1 MQINNL
7 ILVIKKIYKLI
18 FMKKIFIT
26 VLILIVGTIKTS
38 FSEDIV
44 NLNYIEMEVL
54 RNGDVIGFSNY
65 KFSKENSLLKVENE
79 TKFKVDVLG
88 VNIFKIYS
96 LGTEI
101 YKNND
106 LVSFESETFQNKKVK
121 YVNLKLSEDKT
132 QYLIN
137 GSSYKGNATL
147 DNVIGNWWNYKILQT
162 DTQIS
167 PLSGSIKK
175 QQVKY
180 IGDEVLEI
188 LGRKINSNKFSL
200 KSKNQNIA
208 EDKKLDFIV
217 WMDPNTNIILKVS
230 YERMGS
236 WEYKLKKFN

>member
-1 MQINNL
+1 
-7 ILVIKKIYKLI
+7 
-18 FMKKIFIT
+18 MKKVFIT
-26 VLILIVGTIKTS
+26 ILILIVGAIKTS

-88 VNIFKIYS
+88 VNIFKINS

-101 YKNND
+101 YKNNN

-217 WMDPNTNIILKVS
+217 WMDPNTNMILKVS

>member
-1 MQINNL
+1 
-7 ILVIKKIYKLI
+7 
-18 FMKKIFIT
+18 MKKIFIT
-26 VLILIVGTIKTS
+26 IIILIVGTIKTS
-38 FSEDIV
+38 FSKDIV
-44 NLNYIEMEVL
+44 NLNFIEMDVL

-88 VNIFKIYS
+88 VNIFKINS

-101 YKNND
+101 YKNNN

>member
-1 MQINNL
+1 
-7 ILVIKKIYKLI
+7 
-18 FMKKIFIT
+18 MKKIFIT

-44 NLNYIEMEVL
+44 NLNFIEMEVL

-88 VNIFKIYS
+88 VNIFKINS

-101 YKNND
+101 YKNNN

-188 LGRKINSNKFSL
+188 LGRKINSSKFSL

-217 WMDPNTNIILKVS
+217 WIDPSTNIILKVS

>member
-1 MQINNL
+1 
-7 ILVIKKIYKLI
+7 
-18 FMKKIFIT
+18 MKKIFIT
-26 VLILIVGTIKTS
+26 IIILIVGTIKTS

-175 QQVKY
+175 QQVNY
-180 IGDEVLEI
+180 IGDELLEI
-188 LGRKINSNKFSL
+188 LGRKVNANKFSL

-217 WMDPNTNIILKVS
+217 WMDPSTNIILKVS

>member
-1 MQINNL
+1 
-7 ILVIKKIYKLI
+7 
-18 FMKKIFIT
+18 MKKIFIT
-26 VLILIVGTIKTS
+26 IIILILGTIKTS
-38 FSEDIV
+38 FSKDIV
-44 NLNYIEMEVL
+44 NLNFIEMEVL

-65 KFSKENSLLKVENE
+65 KFSKENGFLKVENE
-79 TKFKVDVLG
+79 TKFKVDILG
-88 VNIFKIYS
+88 VNIFKVNS

-101 YKNND
+101 YKNNN

-175 QQVKY
+175 QQVNY
-180 IGDEVLEI
+180 IGDELLEI
-188 LGRKINSNKFSL
+188 LGRKVNANKFSL

-217 WMDPNTNIILKVS
+217 WMDPSTNIILKVS

>member
-1 MQINNL
+1 
-7 ILVIKKIYKLI
+7 
-18 FMKKIFIT
+18 MKKIFIT

-101 YKNND
+101 YKNNN

>member
-1 MQINNL
+1 
-7 ILVIKKIYKLI
+7 
-18 FMKKIFIT
+18 MKKIFIT

-88 VNIFKIYS
+88 VNIFKINS

-101 YKNND
+101 YKNNN

-217 WMDPNTNIILKVS
+217 WMDPSTNIILKVS

>member
-1 MQINNL
+1 
-7 ILVIKKIYKLI
+7 
-18 FMKKIFIT
+18 MKKIFIT
-26 VLILIVGTIKTS
+26 IIILIVGTIKTS
-38 FSEDIV
+38 FSKDIV
-44 NLNYIEMEVL
+44 NLNFIEMDVL

-65 KFSKENSLLKVENE
+65 KFSKENGFLKVENE
-79 TKFKVDVLG
+79 TKFKVDILG
-88 VNIFKIYS
+88 VNIFKINS

-101 YKNND
+101 YKNNN

>member
-1 MQINNL
+1 
-7 ILVIKKIYKLI
+7 
-18 FMKKIFIT
+18 MKKIFIT

-65 KFSKENSLLKVENE
+65 KFSKQNGFLKVENE
-79 TKFKVDVLG
+79 TKFKVDILG
-88 VNIFKIYS
+88 VNIFKINS

-101 YKNND
+101 YKNNN

-137 GSSYKGNATL
+137 GSSYKGNAAL

-175 QQVKY
+175 QQVNY
-180 IGDEVLEI
+180 IGDELLEI
-188 LGRKINSNKFSL
+188 LGRKVNANKFSL

-217 WMDPNTNIILKVS
+217 WMDPSTNIILKVS

>member
-1 MQINNL
+1 
-7 ILVIKKIYKLI
+7 
-18 FMKKIFIT
+18 MKKIFIT
-26 VLILIVGTIKTS
+26 VLILIVGSIKTS

-65 KFSKENSLLKVENE
+65 KFSKENTLLKVENE

-88 VNIFKIYS
+88 VNIFKINS

-101 YKNND
+101 YKNNN

-132 QYLIN
+132 EYLIN

-175 QQVKY
+175 QQVNY
-180 IGDEVLEI
+180 IGDELLEI
-188 LGRKINSNKFSL
+188 LGRKVNANKFSL

-217 WMDPNTNIILKVS
+217 WMDPSTNIILKVS

>member
-1 MQINNL
+1 
-7 ILVIKKIYKLI
+7 
-18 FMKKIFIT
+18 MKKIFIT

-88 VNIFKIYS
+88 VNIFKINS

-101 YKNND
+101 YKNNN

-180 IGDEVLEI
+180 IGDELLEI
-188 LGRKINSNKFSL
+188 LGRKVNANKFSL

-236 WEYKLKKFN
+236 WEYKLKNLIKN

>member
-1 MQINNL
+1 
-7 ILVIKKIYKLI
+7 
-18 FMKKIFIT
+18 MKKIFIT

-38 FSEDIV
+38 FSEDKV

-101 YKNND
+101 YKNNN

>member
-1 MQINNL
+1 
-7 ILVIKKIYKLI
+7 
-18 FMKKIFIT
+18 MKKIFIT

-88 VNIFKIYS
+88 VNIFKINS

-101 YKNND
+101 YKNNN

-200 KSKNQNIA
+200 KSKNQKIA

-217 WMDPNTNIILKVS
+217 WIDPNTNIILKVS

-236 WEYKLKKFN
+236 WEYKLKKFD

>member
-1 MQINNL
+1 
-7 ILVIKKIYKLI
+7 
-18 FMKKIFIT
+18 MKKIFIT
-26 VLILIVGTIKTS
+26 VLILIFGTIKTS
-38 FSEDIV
+38 FSKDIV

-88 VNIFKIYS
+88 VNIFKINS

-101 YKNND
+101 YKNNN

-217 WMDPNTNIILKVS
+217 WMDPNNNIILKVS

>member
-1 MQINNL
+1 
-7 ILVIKKIYKLI
+7 
-18 FMKKIFIT
+18 
-26 VLILIVGTIKTS
+26 
-38 FSEDIV
+38 
-44 NLNYIEMEVL
+44 MEVL

-65 KFSKENSLLKVENE
+65 KFSKENGFLKVENE
-79 TKFKVDVLG
+79 TKFKVDILG
-88 VNIFKIYS
+88 VNIFKINS

-101 YKNND
+101 YKNNN

-137 GSSYKGNATL
+137 GSSYKGNAAL

-162 DTQIS
+162 NTQIS

-175 QQVKY
+175 QQVNY
-180 IGDEVLEI
+180 IGDELLEI
-188 LGRKINSNKFSL
+188 LGRKVNANKFSL

-217 WMDPNTNIILKVS
+217 WMDPKTNIILKVS

>member
-1 MQINNL
+1 
-7 ILVIKKIYKLI
+7 
-18 FMKKIFIT
+18 MKKIFIT
-26 VLILIVGTIKTS
+26 IIILIVGTIKTS
-38 FSEDIV
+38 FSKDIV
-44 NLNYIEMEVL
+44 NLNFIEMEVL

-65 KFSKENSLLKVENE
+65 KFSKENGFLKVENE
-79 TKFKVDVLG
+79 TKFKVDILG
-88 VNIFKIYS
+88 VNIFKINS

-101 YKNND
+101 YKNNN

-137 GSSYKGNATL
+137 GSSYKGNAAL

>member
-1 MQINNL
+1 
-7 ILVIKKIYKLI
+7 
-18 FMKKIFIT
+18 MKKIFIT
-26 VLILIVGTIKTS
+26 VIILTLGIFKTS
-38 FSEDIV
+38 VSKELTDLKF
-44 NLNYIEMEVL
+44 IEMEVL

-88 VNIFKIYS
+88 VNIFKINS

-101 YKNND
+101 YKNNN

-175 QQVKY
+175 QQVNY
-180 IGDEVLEI
+180 IGDELLEI
-188 LGRKINSNKFSL
+188 LGRKINANKFSL

-217 WMDPNTNIILKVS
+217 WMDPSTNIILKVS

>member
-26 VLILIVGTIKTS
+26 IIILIVGTIKTS

-65 KFSKENSLLKVENE
+65 KFSKENTLLKVENE

-88 VNIFKIYS
+88 VNIFKINS

-101 YKNND
+101 YKNNN

-132 QYLIN
+132 EYLIN

-175 QQVKY
+175 QQVNY
-180 IGDEVLEI
+180 IGDELLEI
-188 LGRKINSNKFSL
+188 LGRKINANKFSL

-217 WMDPNTNIILKVS
+217 WMDPSTNIILKVS

>member
-1 MQINNL
+1 
-7 ILVIKKIYKLI
+7 
-18 FMKKIFIT
+18 MKKIFIT
-26 VLILIVGTIKTS
+26 AIILTLGIFKTS
-38 FSEDIV
+38 VSKELIDLKF
-44 NLNYIEMEVL
+44 IEMEVL

-65 KFSKENSLLKVENE
+65 KFSKENNFLKVENE

-88 VNIFKIYS
+88 VNLFKIDS
-96 LGTEI
+96 LGIEF
-101 YKNND
+101 YENNK

>member
-1 MQINNL
+1 
-7 ILVIKKIYKLI
+7 
-18 FMKKIFIT
+18 MKKIFIT
-26 VLILIVGTIKTS
+26 AIILTLGIFKTS
-38 FSEDIV
+38 VSKELIDLKF
-44 NLNYIEMEVL
+44 IEMEVL

-65 KFSKENSLLKVENE
+65 KFSKENNFLKVENE

-88 VNIFKIYS
+88 VNLFKIDS
-96 LGTEI
+96 LGIEF
-101 YKNND
+101 YENNK
-106 LVSFESETFQNKKVK
+106 LVSFESETFQNKKIK
-121 YVNLKLSEDKT
+121 YVNLKLSEDKN

-137 GSSYKGNATL
+137 GSSYKGNAAL

-175 QQVKY
+175 QQVNY
-180 IGDEVLEI
+180 IGDELLEI
-188 LGRKINSNKFSL
+188 LGRKINTNKFSL

-217 WMDPNTNIILKVS
+217 WMDPSTNIILKVS

>member
-1 MQINNL
+1 
-7 ILVIKKIYKLI
+7 
-18 FMKKIFIT
+18 MKKIFIT
-26 VLILIVGTIKTS
+26 IIILIVGTIKTS

-65 KFSKENSLLKVENE
+65 KFSKENGFLKVENE
-79 TKFKVDVLG
+79 TKFKVDILG
-88 VNIFKIYS
+88 VNIFKINS

-101 YKNND
+101 YKNNN

-200 KSKNQNIA
+200 KSKNQNID

-217 WMDPNTNIILKVS
+217 WMDPSTNIILKVS

>member
-1 MQINNL
+1 
-7 ILVIKKIYKLI
+7 
-18 FMKKIFIT
+18 MKKIFIT
-26 VLILIVGTIKTS
+26 IIILILGTIKTS
-38 FSEDIV
+38 FSKDIV
-44 NLNYIEMEVL
+44 NLNFIEMEVL

-65 KFSKENSLLKVENE
+65 KFSKENCFLKVENE

-88 VNIFKIYS
+88 VNIFKINS

-101 YKNND
+101 YKNNN

-121 YVNLKLSEDKT
+121 YVNLKLSEDKK

-137 GSSYKGNATL
+137 GSSYKGNAAL

-175 QQVKY
+175 QQVNY
-180 IGDEVLEI
+180 IGDELLEI
-188 LGRKINSNKFSL
+188 LGRKVNANKFSL

>member
-1 MQINNL
+1 
-7 ILVIKKIYKLI
+7 
-18 FMKKIFIT
+18 MKKIFIT

-65 KFSKENSLLKVENE
+65 KFSKENRFLKVENE
-79 TKFKVDVLG
+79 TKFKVDILG
-88 VNIFKIYS
+88 VNIFKINS

-101 YKNND
+101 YKNNN

-132 QYLIN
+132 EYLIN

-217 WMDPNTNIILKVS
+217 WIDPSTNIILKVS

>member
-1 MQINNL
+1 
-7 ILVIKKIYKLI
+7 
-18 FMKKIFIT
+18 MKKIFIT

-88 VNIFKIYS
+88 VNIFKINS

-101 YKNND
+101 YKNNN

-137 GSSYKGNATL
+137 GSSYKGNAAL

-217 WMDPNTNIILKVS
+217 WMDPSTNIILKVS

>member
-1 MQINNL
+1 
-7 ILVIKKIYKLI
+7 
-18 FMKKIFIT
+18 MKKIFIT

-88 VNIFKIYS
+88 VNIFKINS

-101 YKNND
+101 YKNNN

-137 GSSYKGNATL
+137 GSSYKGSAALN
-147 DNVIGNWWNYKILQT
+147 NVIGNWWNYQILQT

-167 PLSGSIKK
+167 PLSGSVKK
-175 QQVKY
+175 QEVKY
-180 IGDEVLEI
+180 IGDELI
-188 LGRKINSNKFSL
+188 KIFDRKIEAKKFSL
-200 KSKNQNIA
+200 KSKNQNLPK
-208 EDKKLDFIV
+208 DKKLDFII
-217 WMDPNTNIILKVS
+217 WIDPSTNIILKVA
-230 YERMGS
+230 YERMGR
-236 WEYKLKKFN
+236 WEYKLKKYN

>member
-1 MQINNL
+1 
-7 ILVIKKIYKLI
+7 
-18 FMKKIFIT
+18 MKKIFIT

-38 FSEDIV
+38 FSEDKV

-88 VNIFKIYS
+88 VNIFKINS

-101 YKNND
+101 YKNNN

-188 LGRKINSNKFSL
+188 LGRKINANKFSL

-217 WMDPNTNIILKVS
+217 WMDPSTNIILKVS

>member
-1 MQINNL
+1 
-7 ILVIKKIYKLI
+7 
-18 FMKKIFIT
+18 MKKIFIT
-26 VLILIVGTIKTS
+26 IIILIVGTIKTS
-38 FSEDIV
+38 FSKDIV
-44 NLNYIEMEVL
+44 NLNFIEMEVL

-65 KFSKENSLLKVENE
+65 KFSKENGFLKVKNE
-79 TKFKVDVLG
+79 TKFKVDILG
-88 VNIFKIYS
+88 VNIFKINS

-101 YKNND
+101 YKNNN

-217 WMDPNTNIILKVS
+217 WMDPSTNIILKVS